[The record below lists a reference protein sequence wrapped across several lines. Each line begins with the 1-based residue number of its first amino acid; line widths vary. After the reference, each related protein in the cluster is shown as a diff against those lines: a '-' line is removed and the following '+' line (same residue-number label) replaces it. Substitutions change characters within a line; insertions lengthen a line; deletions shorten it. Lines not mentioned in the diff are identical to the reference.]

1 MKHRK
6 AAAAGVAV
14 AVAALAAAGT
24 ATGLEL
30 ADGASA
36 ATTAPAAV
44 TAATA
49 RTPHYVVL
57 DCAGKPAVRPASYIV
72 TCADDGTGLEH
83 LHWSGWTSRQASGSG
98 FFYQNNCTP
107 DCAAGTV
114 IRYPAK
120 VAFTGTAPVAGHS
133 ADRRYTS
140 LKVVFTGKRPPVY
153 TGSGRS
159 SYPRVQTFAAVP

>member
-1 MKHRK
+1 MKHRN
-6 AAAAGVAV
+6 AATVGIAV

-24 ATGLEL
+24 ATGLGL
-30 ADGASA
+30 TAGASA
-36 ATTAPAAV
+36 APAAPAAV

-57 DCAGKPAVRPASYIV
+57 DCAGRPAVQPAAYTL

-83 LHWSGWTSRQASGSG
+83 LHWNGWTSRQASGSG
-98 FFYQNNCTP
+98 FFYQHTCTP
-107 DCAAGTV
+107 NCAAGKV
-114 IRYPAK
+114 IRYPVK
-120 VAFTGTAPVAGHS
+120 VAFTGSSPVTGQS

-153 TGSGRS
+153 TGSGKLS
-159 SYPRVQTFAAVP
+159 HPRVQSFATAG